1 MMPNNKPKHTPL
13 TVPQARRILGMIAK
27 NYSDEELAEILE
39 IQRGWAELAYSVYLD
54 KLDEVPIEKNEFNI
68 IDE

>member
-1 MMPNNKPKHTPL
+1 MMPNNKPKHAPL
-13 TVPQARRILGMIAK
+13 TVPQARRVLGMIAK

-54 KLDEVPIEKNEFNI
+54 TLDGAAIEKNEFNI

>member
-1 MMPNNKPKHTPL
+1 
-13 TVPQARRILGMIAK
+13 MIAK
-27 NYSDEELAEILE
+27 NYSDEEIAEILE

-54 KLDEVPIEKNEFNI
+54 TLDGAAIEKNEFNI